1 MKKEKIIKYVAVLI
15 VVIIIAISIF
25 IIIKFKKLVSI
36 KWNLLQNEGFCI
48 LAIKHGVA
56 IFAT

>member
-25 IIIKFKKLVSI
+25 IIIKFKNNNKKDDNVNEKTQEELKYLSTKI
-36 KWNLLQNEGFCI
+36 KE
-48 LAIKHGVA
+48 
-56 IFAT
+56 